1 VSHFDQ
7 NSAECL
13 VFTYKEGLL
22 SVVAHDLQIRVARF
36 EVDVDDATF
45 AVTARFDA
53 GSLTVVAAVRDGVPA
68 PGALSDGDKRKI
80 EQSIVDDVLG
90 AKKRPEV
97 RFTSTAVTKEGDDG
111 FRIEGDLALHG
122 HTRPLTLH
130 ARRDGDRLVAEV
142 SLHQP
147 DFGIKPYTAMLGTLK
162 VKPDV
167 TVRCAVPW
175 GR

>member
-1 VSHFDQ
+1 VPHFDQ
-7 NSAECL
+7 NSAECF

-22 SVVAHDLQIRVARF
+22 SVVAHDLQIRVTRF
-36 EVDVDDATF
+36 EVDVDDATH
-45 AVTARFDA
+45 AIAARFDA
-53 GSLTVVAAVRDGVPA
+53 RSLAVVAAVRDGVPS
-68 PGALSDGDKRKI
+68 PGTLGDADKRKI

-90 AKKRPEV
+90 AKRHPEV
-97 RFTSTAVTKEGDDG
+97 RFTSTAVAPEGDG
-111 FRIEGDLALHG
+111 FCVVGELALHG

-130 ARRDGDRLVAEV
+130 ARRHGERLAVEA

-147 DFGIKPYTAMLGTLK
+147 DFGIRPYSAMLGTLK

-167 TVRCAVPW
+167 TVRCEVPL